1 MKNKFY
7 DYASLDGDR
16 LKNHNENLHKNSAVI
31 PNIDL
36 ANGSSSYIL
45 HFFNCMGQHRCTV
58 HKSNKCQEAHCTMR
72 ILGHV
77 LLCMYYVHWA

>member
-45 HFFNCMGQHRCTV
+45 HFFLTV
-58 HKSNKCQEAHCTMR
+58 WVNIDVPYTSPINAKRPTAQCE
-72 ILGHV
+72 
-77 LLCMYYVHWA
+77 Y